1 MRNLRV
7 LFLLVLGASLF
18 AFTACSGGGFS
29 SSGYGD
35 DDDDGWGGPT
45 GPDGDFGAT
54 TGGVK
59 DMSFARELVEQGM
72 VPPKEAF
79 LVEAMFSEHDLP
91 LQAPAPCG
99 GTFCAKAAMGVAP
112 DESGDPRAW
121 LQVGLSSTID
131 PETWQRPALSLVF
144 VVDVS
149 GSMSW
154 GYTNGS
160 SGGGIATELLTQLAS
175 RLGAQDRVAIVA
187 FDTDVYDVLALTPA
201 SNTSAIQAAIDEL
214 QSTGG
219 GGTNIEIGVQ
229 RGFQIATAIEPAPG
243 EDVRLVLLTDAQPN
257 VGATAPTQ
265 FQQIITS
272 GADAGV
278 GTTVFGIALGLD
290 PAVMGAMANERGGN
304 AFTVMGTEAVVPLME
319 ESWPWMFC
327 PIAYDLTLTARPAA
341 GFAVVEAYGFP
352 GDQPSAE
359 EVSRTSAT
367 VFLSRKKGGLL
378 LELAPS
384 PAGAIPS
391 TSASVRVDFVDTE
404 GNAFHDE
411 LSAQFQN
418 EPLDSEG
425 RWFAQAS
432 VAKCTALALLVSAMH
447 DAAEAYESDHA
458 AAVTIL
464 QAARDRFA
472 SDATAVGDGAI
483 DPEIAFTDALLA
495 LMSADAPQ
503 GNFYP

>member
-1 MRNLRV
+1 MRNVRA
-7 LFLLVLGASLF
+7 LLGIFVATSLLLG
-18 AFTACSGGGFS
+18 FTACSGGGMS
-29 SSGYGD
+29 AGD
-35 DDDDGWGGPT
+35 DDDDGWSNPGA
-45 GPDGDFGAT
+45 PDGDFGAT

-59 DMSFARELVEQGM
+59 DMSLARDLVAQGL

-154 GYTNGS
+154 DYPNGN
-160 SGGGIATELLTQLAS
+160 SGGAIATELLTELTSQL
-175 RLGAQDRVAIVA
+175 GGQDRVAVVA
-187 FDTDVYDVLALTPA
+187 FDTEVYDVLALTSA
-201 SNTSAIQAAIDEL
+201 ANTSAMQAAVDEL
-214 QSTGG
+214 RSTGG
-219 GGTNIEIGVQ
+219 GGTNIQIGVQ
-229 RGFQIATAIEPAPG
+229 RGFAIATAIEPAAG
-243 EDVRLVLLTDAQPN
+243 EEVRVVLLTDAQPN
-257 VGATAPTQ
+257 VGATAPSQ
-265 FQQIITS
+265 FEEIIAA

-290 PAVMGAMANERGGN
+290 PSVMGAMANERGGN
-304 AFTVMGTEAVVPLME
+304 AFTVMGTDDVAPLME
-319 ESWPWMFC
+319 ESWPWMFS

-341 GFAVVEAYGFP
+341 GFTVVEAYGFP
-352 GDQPSAE
+352 GDEESVE

-391 TSASVRVDFVDTE
+391 TSASLRVDYLDTE

-411 LSAQFQN
+411 LSAQYQS
-418 EPLDSEG
+418 EPLDAEG
-425 RWFAQAS
+425 RWFAQPS
-432 VAKCTALALLVSAMH
+432 VAKCTALALLVSAMR
-447 DAAEAYESDHA
+447 DAAEAYESDPA
-458 AAVTIL
+458 TAVAIL
-464 QAARDRFA
+464 QPARDRFA
-472 SDATAVGDGAI
+472 SDAAAVGDGAI
-483 DPEIAFTDALLA
+483 DPEIAFADALLA
-495 LMSADAPQ
+495 LMTAGAPQ
-503 GNFYP
+503 GTFYP